1 VRFSPHTD
9 DEIRDMLAAVGRS
22 SIGELFTQI
31 PPSVRLDRPLAI
43 DDGVSEMELV
53 ADLRSLAAR
62 NRSADDLICFAGGGA
77 YDHFVPGVVW
87 ALVGRSEFYTS
98 YTPYQPELS
107 QGVLQ
112 VLFEYQSMICELTG
126 LDVSNASLYD
136 GATSLVEAVHMTIGA
151 ARTRVLVSSGVDPRA
166 VEALR
171 TAGRGAGYEAEV
183 FEGAPEVTDD
193 VAAVV
198 VQHPNV
204 YGVLEPAREHFAA
217 ASAAGARA
225 IQIFDPLSLG
235 VLASPGELGADIA
248 VGEGQVLGN
257 HLNYGGPYLGIIAGR
272 TADVRKLPGR
282 IVGETVDVEGRTGY
296 VLTLQAREQHI
307 RRDKAN
313 SNICTNQTLM
323 AIAAA
328 IYLAWLGPEGLVEV
342 GRQCMS
348 KAAYAARAV
357 TDLPGVSPAFP
368 GEACFKEFAVRLPR
382 PATAVIEAMVER
394 GFLAGVA
401 MPQAGDDV
409 LVVAVTERRSREEID
424 GFVAALGEV
433 LAA

>member
-1 VRFSPHTD
+1 
-9 DEIRDMLAAVGRS
+9 MLAAVGRS
-22 SIGELFTQI
+22 SIAELFTQI
-31 PPSVRLDRPLAI
+31 PASVRLDRPLAI
-43 DDGVSEMELV
+43 ADGVSEMELT

-77 YDHFVPGVVW
+77 YDHYVPSVVW
-87 ALVGRSEFYTS
+87 ALAGRSEFYTS

-112 VLFEYQSMICELTG
+112 ALFEYQSMICELTG
-126 LDVSNASLYD
+126 LEVSNASLYD
-136 GATSLVEAVHMTIGA
+136 GTTALVEAVHMTAVSG
-151 ARTRVLVSSGVDPRA
+151 RTRALVSSGVDPRA

-171 TAGRGAGYEAEV
+171 TAGRGAGYE
-183 FEGAPEVTDD
+183 PEIFDGSPVVTDD

-198 VQHPNV
+198 VQHPNA

-217 ASAAGARA
+217 AAAGGAKA
-225 IQIFDPLSLG
+225 IQVFDPLSIG
-235 VLASPGELGADIA
+235 VLASPAELGADIA

-272 TADVRKLPGR
+272 MADVRKLPGR
-282 IVGETVDVEGRTGY
+282 IVGETLDVEGRTGY

-323 AIAAA
+323 AVAAA
-328 IYLAWLGPEGLVEV
+328 IYLTWLGPEGLVEV
-342 GRQCMS
+342 GRQCVS
-348 KAAYAARAV
+348 KAAYAAEAIAA
-357 TDLPGVSPAFP
+357 LPGVSPAFP
-368 GEACFKEFAVRLPR
+368 GEPCFKEFAVRLPR
-382 PATAVIEAMVER
+382 PAATVIDAMVER

-409 LVVAVTERRSREEID
+409 MVVAVTERRSRAEID
-424 GFVAALGEV
+424 AFVSALGEV